1 MEKPVCKSECNDNGD
16 CSDDDA
22 NKGSDDAVNV
32 VKSLKHTPEIHTALP
47 NKINY
52 ICIGTMVSVV
62 GIVLT
67 VVVSVTMLVVIST
80 DDKQNGFQLSN
91 AILKI
96 SNQLDNL
103 SIKMKSD
110 SSTTDEPQTCEN
122 INTSYLYYVMQ
133 EENKRLKA
141 ELQKTKFRKDSIE
154 FTDANEK
161 RMQRTERQEQLRVDC
176 RLVSSTN
183 KLYGWVFGNKSLT
196 FGRRDNFNI
205 NIKIKLLYPE
215 IPDNDKI
222 LFEFGLTTTIDYL
235 IWDRQGIMF
244 RGQRCV
250 KKPGICL
257 DVIDNALS
265 KLEGPIFEQMADY
278 IQGQLTL
285 ELHKSH
291 FVLMCNHRNIYI
303 SNVLNVSSEEKLWP
317 VFGFYNTHL
326 ITISQTIFSENK
338 ISFNRTTV
346 DPHLFVSE
354 DNNTISNYKLQNSSG
369 WDMSIMYLEIAF
381 LIMSTVFILLVIL
394 KFENNILGN
403 ILVSAAV
410 FLSVLLSIYYI
421 YMNWSLRL
429 LLIVSIL
436 LGTVRIDLRNMKF
449 ESNIKDYTF
458 LSILCSTYIMSFF
471 KAIGYI
477 FNLIFY

>member
-91 AILKI
+91 AILKM
-96 SNQLDNL
+96 SNQLDSL
-103 SIKMKSD
+103 SIKLKSD
-110 SSTTDEPQTCEN
+110 SSTDGPQTCEN

>member
-141 ELQKTKFRKDSIE
+141 ELQKTKFRKDDKQNGFQLSNAILKMSNQLDSLSIKLKS
-154 FTDANEK
+154 D
-161 RMQRTERQEQLRVDC
+161 
-176 RLVSSTN
+176 SSTD
-183 KLYGWVFGNKSLT
+183 GPQT
-196 FGRRDNFNI
+196 CENI
-205 NIKIKLLYPE
+205 NTSYLYYVMQEENKRLKAELQKTKFRKEKIEEKKCYLQKSVYQPYNLVQTRWLQFPSKRNIVGY
-215 IPDNDKI
+215 
-222 LFEFGLTTTIDYL
+222 LFLLTTELDIDM
-235 IWDRQGIMF
+235 I
-244 RGQRCV
+244 
-250 KKPGICL
+250 
-257 DVIDNALS
+257 
-265 KLEGPIFEQMADY
+265 
-278 IQGQLTL
+278 
-285 ELHKSH
+285 
-291 FVLMCNHRNIYI
+291 
-303 SNVLNVSSEEKLWP
+303 
-317 VFGFYNTHL
+317 
-326 ITISQTIFSENK
+326 
-338 ISFNRTTV
+338 RTTINN
-346 DPHLFVSE
+346 DLIHFSATKVSLWFRK
-354 DNNTISNYKLQNSSG
+354 IP
-369 WDMSIMYLEIAF
+369 
-381 LIMSTVFILLVIL
+381 
-394 KFENNILGN
+394 
-403 ILVSAAV
+403 
-410 FLSVLLSIYYI
+410 
-421 YMNWSLRL
+421 
-429 LLIVSIL
+429 
-436 LGTVRIDLRNMKF
+436 
-449 ESNIKDYTF
+449 
-458 LSILCSTYIMSFF
+458 FF
-471 KAIGYI
+471 
-477 FNLIFY
+477 